1 MAERSDFVVWIVDDD
16 LAVRKSLEA
25 LLLVSGYRSQL
36 FGSAEDFLQAV
47 GGADDGCLLLDL
59 HMPGLG
65 GFGLMQ
71 ALGPRVQATPVVV
84 LTASRD
90 ETLHQRARSLGA
102 RAVLTK
108 PVPRAILLAALEGLR
123 PAAA

>member
-1 MAERSDFVVWIVDDD
+1 MAERGSFVIWIVDDD
-16 LAVRKSLEA
+16 LAVRESLEA
-25 LLLVSGYRSQL
+25 LLLVSGFRSEL
-36 FGSAEDFLQAV
+36 FESAEKFLETVQAP
-47 GGADDGCLLLDL
+47 DDGCLLLDL

-71 ALGPRVQATPVVV
+71 ALGARGLATPVVV

-90 ETLHQRARSLGA
+90 TTLHERARALGA

-108 PVPRAILLAALEGLR
+108 PVQRTVLLSALDDLR

>member
-1 MAERSDFVVWIVDDD
+1 MAERSDFVIWIVDDD
-16 LAVRKSLEA
+16 LAVRESLEA
-25 LLLVSGYRSQL
+25 LLIVSGYQAEL
-36 FGSAEDFLQAV
+36 FGSAEDFL
-47 GGADDGCLLLDL
+47 ADAHVEEGCLLLDL

-71 ALGPRVQATPVVV
+71 ALAPPVPPVVV

-90 ETLHQRARSLGA
+90 EGLHERARALGA

-108 PVPRAILLAALEGLR
+108 PVRQAVLLEALEDLR
-123 PAAA
+123 RAVV